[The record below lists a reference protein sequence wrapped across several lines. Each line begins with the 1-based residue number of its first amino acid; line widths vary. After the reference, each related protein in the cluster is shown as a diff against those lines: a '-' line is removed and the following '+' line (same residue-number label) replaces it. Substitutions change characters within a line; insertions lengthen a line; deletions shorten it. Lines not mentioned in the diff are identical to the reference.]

1 MRLAVWLVAQT
12 LLIVSV
18 GGGVYAHDPSAYGGL
33 FRSRNLGGTWLNADV
48 GLFVNAALTVALDP
62 RDQNHLLM
70 GTDSGMLRSHNGGRS
85 WIPEAR
91 DRIFGSVFTIA
102 FSPSGDNVIAAAPS
116 GVFRFQDGQW
126 SRARLPDGAAP
137 ARALAFGAV
146 PDRVYLLG
154 DNAVFASDD
163 EGQSFRRVANDL
175 ALNSKMTTLAVVS
188 RPQELLLAVIS
199 RRLMSSDD
207 GGQHWRERVI
217 SALGSE
223 VDTVVLDPYWPTR
236 LWAAS
241 ADQIYVSDDLGLRWR
256 AVGRRLPEPETSV
269 RGIAADQNAST
280 LVVTSHRGLYRS
292 EDGGLKWALIEG
304 SLPIHLEA
312 GPLVRDA
319 GDPKTLY
326 AVYSL
331 MPYPEVWRTALQ
343 GGNLLSRIDPISLA
357 GGLAFVLLVM
367 VGGGLLIVW
376 LARRRSL
383 PATPRGLPS

>member
-1 MRLAVWLVAQT
+1 MRLVAWLLTQT
-12 LLIVSV
+12 LMIVSV

-70 GTDSGMLRSHNGGRS
+70 GTDSGMLRSNNGGRS

-91 DRIFGSVFTIA
+91 DRIFGSVFAIA
-102 FSPSGDNVIAAAPS
+102 FSPSGDSVLAAAPS
-116 GVFRFQDGQW
+116 GVFRFHDGQW
-126 SRARLPDGAAP
+126 SPASSSEGAAP
-137 ARALAFGAV
+137 ARALAFGTA

-154 DNAVFASDD
+154 DSAVFASDD
-163 EGQSFRRVANDL
+163 DGQSFHRVANDW
-175 ALNSKMTTLAVVS
+175 APDAKMTTLGVVR
-188 RPQELLLAVIS
+188 RPAEMVFAVIAG
-199 RRLMSSDD
+199 RLMTSDD
-207 GGQHWRERVI
+207 GGQHWHERVI
-217 SALGSE
+217 SVRGAP
-223 VDTVVLDPYWPTR
+223 VDTSVVDPYWPTR

-241 ADQIYVSDDLGLRWR
+241 ADQIYMSDDLGLNWR
-256 AVGRRLPEPETSV
+256 ASGRRLPEPETSV
-269 RGIAADQNAST
+269 RGIAADQSAST
-280 LVVTSHRGLYRS
+280 LVVTTHRGLYRS
-292 EDGGLKWALIEG
+292 EDGGLNWALIEG

-319 GDPKTLY
+319 RDPKTLY

-331 MPYPEVWRTALQ
+331 MPYPQVWRIALQ
-343 GGNLLSRIDPISLA
+343 GGNLLSRSDPISLA

-367 VGGGLLIVW
+367 IGGGLLVVW

-383 PATPRGLPS
+383 PATARGLPS